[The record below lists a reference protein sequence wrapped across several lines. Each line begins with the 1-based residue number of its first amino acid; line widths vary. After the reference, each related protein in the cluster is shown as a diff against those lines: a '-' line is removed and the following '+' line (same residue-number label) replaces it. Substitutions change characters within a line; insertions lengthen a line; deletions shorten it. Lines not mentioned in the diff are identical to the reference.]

1 MRRHVHLYLAGVV
14 LGTGAASL
22 LSLWAAESWLADL
35 AVHFRV
41 QYLAIGLLAAPW
53 FAWRRHWPLAATAA
67 VVVALNVAPVVTAFS
82 LPAAASPAE
91 TVAEDAA
98 AIADQAPAAVVT
110 PGIATAPVV
119 ATAPGHIAAPAAVPL
134 RIASANVLF
143 LNHDHAAVIAWARAT
158 QPEVLLFLEAT
169 AEWRG
174 ALAPL
179 AADYPHRRYVTD
191 RSHHGLLLLS
201 RWPISDVLTRP
212 TAEQDLRPVLF
223 TTITK
228 QGVPLR
234 LAALHA
240 TWPLRPRD
248 ARQRAR
254 DLATLAAEAA
264 RRGSLPFMGLGDLNI
279 SPFSP
284 HFQALLRDSGLRSAA
299 AGRGWQPTWPT
310 IFPPLGI
317 QIDHAL
323 VSPEVQVRAFRR
335 GTANGSDHRPI
346 VIDVIIPNSNP
357 LPDHP

>member
-1 MRRHVHLYLAGVV
+1 MRRLGPLLLASPV
-14 LGTGAASL
+14 LGACAASL

-35 AVHFRV
+35 AVHFRL

-53 FAWRRHWPLAATAA
+53 FAWRRRWPLAAAA
-67 VVVALNVAPVVTAFS
+67 VVTIALNVAPVVAAFS
-82 LPAAASPAE
+82 LPAAAVPAE
-91 TVAEDAA
+91 TIAEVPRAA
-98 AIADQAPAAVVT
+98 A
-110 PGIATAPVV
+110 ATAPV
-119 ATAPGHIAAPAAVPL
+119 APGPAPAEPGDAPSAVPL

-143 LNHDHAAVIAWARAT
+143 LNHAHAAVIAWARAT

-179 AADYPHRRYVTD
+179 AAEYPYRRYVTD

-201 RWPISDVLTRP
+201 RWPITDVVTRP
-212 TAEQDLRPVLF
+212 TARQDLRPVLF
-223 TTITK
+223 STITK

-234 LAALHA
+234 LGAMHA
-240 TWPLRPRD
+240 TWPMLPAQ

-254 DLATLAAEAA
+254 DLAALAAEAA
-264 RRGSLPFMGLGDLNI
+264 RRGSLPFVGLGDLNI

-284 HFQALLRDSGLRSAA
+284 HFQALLRDGGLRSAA
-299 AGRGWQPTWPT
+299 AGRGWQPTWPAM
-310 IFPPLGI
+310 FPPLGI

-335 GTANGSDHRPI
+335 GTSNGSDHRPI
-346 VIDVIIPNSNP
+346 VIDVIIPNLNAR
-357 LPDHP
+357 LDR

>member
-1 MRRHVHLYLAGVV
+1 LRRVFLLLLASVV
-14 LGTGAASL
+14 FGTGAASL

-35 AVHFRV
+35 AVNFRV
-41 QYLAIGLLAAPW
+41 QYLAIGLLATPW
-53 FAWRRHWPLAATAA
+53 FAWRRHWPLVATASVA
-67 VVVALNVAPVVTAFS
+67 VALNVGPVVTAFS
-82 LPAAASPAE
+82 LPTAASPAE

-98 AIADQAPAAVVT
+98 AVDSE
-110 PGIATAPVV
+110 APV
-119 ATAPGHIAAPAAVPL
+119 AAIAPGSAATPVAVRL
-134 RIASANVLF
+134 RIASANLFF
-143 LNHDHAAVIAWARAT
+143 LNHSHAAVITWARAT

-179 AADYPHRRYVTD
+179 AAEYPHRRYVTD

-212 TAEQDLRPVLF
+212 TAQQDLRPVLF

-234 LAALHA
+234 LAAMHA

-254 DLATLAAEAA
+254 DLAALAAEAA

-284 HFQALLRDSGLRSAA
+284 HFQALLRDGGLRSAS
-299 AGRGWQPTWPT
+299 AGRGWQPTWPA

-323 VSPEVQVRAFRR
+323 VSPDVQVQAFRR

-346 VIDVIIPNSNP
+346 VIDVIIPNGNAV
-357 LPDHP
+357 PDHP